1 MNNDYVIFNS
11 RNSGKSYEQKIEL
24 INICNQLQQ
33 ENTKLKSELQASK
46 HVDGY
51 FRNLEKENI
60 QLKSDLQ
67 ALRERLKCIE
77 WVYDEDGDKCF
88 CPACEGTSTFI
99 GVDPESTGHYDNCW
113 LKAEIDKAEIDKLK
127 GDE

>member
-1 MNNDYVIFNS
+1 VNLNEKLTEVLKYTDYEEAIVIGSIF
-11 RNSGKSYEQKIEL
+11 GE
-24 INICNQLQQ
+24 LQQ
-33 ENTKLKSELQASK
+33 ENT
-46 HVDGY
+46 
-51 FRNLEKENI
+51 

-67 ALRERLKCIE
+67 ALRERLRCIE

-88 CPACEGTSTFI
+88 CPACEGTSTFV

-113 LKAEIDKAEIDKLK
+113 LKAEIDKTELGKLK